1 MSIFFFKKNCTIS
14 SEDITF
20 KIYYD
25 CCRFPI
31 CLPPPVVD
39 GQYTKHHGTDV
50 SVTGW
55 GCTDENCD
63 VETLSRILQEVV
75 MEVIPNDVAM
85 CW

>member
-1 MSIFFFKKNCTIS
+1 M
-14 SEDITF
+14 
-20 KIYYD
+20 
-25 CCRFPI
+25 
-31 CLPPPVVD
+31 VD

-55 GCTDENCD
+55 GCTNEDCE

>member
-1 MSIFFFKKNCTIS
+1 MCYLLLKGIIL
-14 SEDITF
+14 

-25 CCRFPI
+25 FCRFPI

-55 GCTDENCD
+55 GCTNEDCE